1 MILSVAE
8 LASLWMPP
16 TASVG
21 TQVQR
26 VMARWI
32 EAPQRA
38 FIDPNDPNNIV
49 LGYGRRSDGTW
60 APVGMPYADLRY
72 ILHMT
77 APMGRGKSEWLK
89 TMFAG
94 LMRNGAGFM
103 ALDCKGTDLVN
114 DTIPLIPLAREKDVV
129 ILDLGGTRITGEDL
143 RASMNLV
150 SPAFGRGLGLDYS
163 KLASTVLQIF
173 ATLDPK
179 FNEAVGVK
187 QFANM
192 GMLALLEGEPRST
205 LMHLITFFGDED
217 YRADVCSRVTN
228 IQVKDFWERR
238 FEAMPESQKA
248 SLSAF
253 ERRIDQMLTY
263 PELSAMLVAP
273 GCSIDLRR
281 LMDNNGILLAG
292 IKATEG
298 QIAAIAGTILLTQV
312 TIAALSRSNI
322 PVNQRAHWPMVIDE
336 AQIVFGSNPALAT
349 VMFSQFRAFH
359 VDPVIVHQNKDQL
372 PPPVMTTLSGN
383 AQNRI
388 ILGAEVIDAASYA
401 SIYGSLGLTASDFV
415 NMPNF
420 KQQYMKLYGCGELF
434 SARPLP
440 MEKPIDEPAPEVVEA
455 NWQTIKAQARNAQEQ
470 KIDDAIARFRELARI
485 RPAEAVQRLG
495 QLSDEVFDAYCA
507 RTKAHREAQRAF
519 IIENP
524 GCIPLDPS
532 LGDKARIQQK
542 EQRIRILSALGA
554 GVPRLETEAMQWKLL
569 MSAREASERRAAAQA
584 AEKAAKKGSRSSGGS
599 SKQAP
604 ARTTAPTM
612 VAAATGD
619 TTPLHPNAE
628 TRLLDEAG
636 QPMPTIEQ
644 LLAERGARRSADD
657 IADGFDAFE
666 E

>member
-1 MILSVAE
+1 MILSAAE

-26 VMARWI
+26 VMARWLD
-32 EAPQRA
+32 APQRA
-38 FIDPNDPNNIV
+38 FINPNDPQNVV

-60 APVGMPYADLRY
+60 APIGIPYADLRY

-89 TMFAG
+89 TMFSG
-94 LMRNGAGFM
+94 LLQNGAGFM

-114 DTIPLIPLAREKDVV
+114 DSIPLIPLAREQDVT

-192 GMLALLEGEPRST
+192 GMLALLEGEPRAT
-205 LMHLITFFGDED
+205 LMHLIRFFGDED

-228 IQVKDFWERR
+228 IQVADFWNRR
-238 FEAMPESQKA
+238 FEAMPESQKS

-253 ERRIDQMLTY
+253 ERRLDQMLTY

-281 LMDNNGILLAG
+281 MMDTNGILLAG

-298 QIAAIAGTILLTQV
+298 QIAAIAGTLLLTQM
-312 TIAALSRSNI
+312 TIAALSRSNTTLRPDW
-322 PVNQRAHWPMVIDE
+322 PVVIDE
-336 AQIVFGSNPALAT
+336 AQIVFAQNPGMAT
-349 VMFSQFRAFH
+349 VMFSQLRAFRIGT
-359 VDPVIVHQNKDQL
+359 VIVHQNLEQL
-372 PPPVMTTLSGN
+372 AAVMGVLAGN
-383 AQNRI
+383 AQNRV
-388 ILGAEVIDAASYA
+388 ILGSEVMDAQSYA
-401 SIYGSLGLTASDFV
+401 STYGALGLTASDFV

-420 KQQYMKLYGCGELF
+420 KHQYMKLYGCGELF
-434 SARPLP
+434 AARPLP
-440 MEKPIDEPAPEVVEA
+440 MVKSVDEPAPEVVHV
-455 NWQTIKAQARNAQEQ
+455 NWQTVKAPARNSQERE
-470 KIDDAIARFRELARI
+470 IDDAIARFRELARI

-495 QLSDEVFDAYCA
+495 QLSDGAFDAYCA
-507 RTKAHREAQRAF
+507 RTKEHREAQRAF
-519 IIENP
+519 IVDNP
-524 GCIPLDPS
+524 GCIPLDS
-532 LGDKARIQQK
+532 RLGDKAHIQQK
-542 EQRIRILSALGA
+542 EQRIRILSALGS
-554 GVPRLETEAMQWKLL
+554 GIPRLETESMQWKLL
-569 MSAREASERRAAAQA
+569 MAARDASERRAAAQA
-584 AEKAAKKGSRSSGGS
+584 AEKAAKKGGRGSGS
-599 SKQAP
+599 SKQA
-604 ARTTAPTM
+604 ATRAAAPTM

-619 TTPLHPNAE
+619 TTPLNPNAE
-628 TRLLDEAG
+628 TRLRDEDG
-636 QPMPTIEQ
+636 LPMPTIEQ

-666 E
+666 D

>member
-1 MILSVAE
+1 MILSAAE

-26 VMARWI
+26 VKSLWLD
-32 EAPQRA
+32 APAKA
-38 FIDPNDPNNIV
+38 FIDPNDPENVV

-60 APVGMPYADLRY
+60 APIGIPYADFRY
-72 ILHMT
+72 ILHIT

-89 TMFAG
+89 TLFAG

-114 DTIPLIPLAREKDVV
+114 DTIPLVPLHREKDVV

-192 GMLALLEGEPRST
+192 GMLALLEGEPRAT
-205 LMHLITFFGDED
+205 LMHLIRFFGDED
-217 YRADVCSRVTN
+217 YRADVCSRVNN

-238 FEAMPESQKA
+238 FEAMPESQKS

-253 ERRIDQMLTY
+253 ERRLDQMLTY

-281 LMDNNGILLAG
+281 LMDTNGILLAG

-298 QIAAIAGTILLTQV
+298 QIASIAGTLLLTQM

-322 PVNQRAHWPMVIDE
+322 PVNQRAHWPVVIDE
-336 AQIVFGSNPALAT
+336 AQIVFTANPAMAT
-349 VMFSQFRAFH
+349 VMFSQLRAFH
-359 VDPVIVHQNKDQL
+359 IGSIIVHQNLEQL
-372 PPPVMTTLSGN
+372 AAVMGVLGGN
-383 AQNRI
+383 TQNRV
-388 ILGAEVIDAASYA
+388 ILGSELDDAASYA
-401 SIYGSLGLTASDFV
+401 SKYGPLGLSTSDFV

-420 KQQYMKLYGCGELF
+420 KQQYIKLYQRGELF
-434 SARPLP
+434 ASRPLP
-440 MEKPIDEPAPEVVEA
+440 MEKPIDEPAPEVVKE
-455 NWQTIKAQARNAQEQ
+455 NWQTIKAHARNAQEQ

-485 RPAEAVQRLG
+485 RPTEAVQRLG
-495 QLSDEVFDAYCA
+495 QLSDAVFDAYCA

-524 GCIPLDPS
+524 GCIPLDSS

-569 MSAREASERRAAAQA
+569 MAARDASERRAAAQA
-584 AEKAAKKGSRSSGGS
+584 AEKAAKKGGRGSSS
-599 SKQAP
+599 SKQAS
-604 ARTTAPTM
+604 ARVVAPSM
-612 VAAATGD
+612 VPAATGD
-619 TTPLHPNAE
+619 TTSLSPNAE

-644 LLAERGARRSADD
+644 LLAERGARRAADD

-666 E
+666 D